1 MRQTKRALLISI
13 VVMLVCLCM
22 FTSTTWAWFTDEVT
36 SAENKIQAGN
46 LKVDLEL
53 LDKETGIWNS
63 LKESKA
69 PIFNYDRWEPGYVD
83 AKILKIENEGSL
95 ALKWVA
101 KFYSKNQLSLRVL
114 VLPHQFL
121 RHLQMLR

>member
-83 AKILKIENEGSL
+83 AKILKIENTLSKKGGIEISPFL
-95 ALKWVA
+95 FLNLLLMKV
-101 KFYSKNQLSLRVL
+101 KNQKIKEKV
-114 VLPHQFL
+114 
-121 RHLQMLR
+121 